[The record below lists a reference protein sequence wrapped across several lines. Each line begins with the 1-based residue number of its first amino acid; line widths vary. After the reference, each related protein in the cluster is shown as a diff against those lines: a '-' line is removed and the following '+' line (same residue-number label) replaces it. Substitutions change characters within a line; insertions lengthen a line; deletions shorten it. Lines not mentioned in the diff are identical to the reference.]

1 MYFCWGRWLTYPSE
15 KYYIVSWD
23 YDIPNIYIYGK
34 IKNVP
39 NISKPPTSLCW
50 FGPKTK
56 LHLIFIAQ
64 DGGGDSTSY
73 SKNLGELDSA

>member
-1 MYFCWGRWLTYPSE
+1 LTYPSE
-15 KYYIVSWD
+15 KYYIYIVSWD
-23 YDIPNIYIYGK
+23 YDIPIYGK

-50 FGPKTK
+50 FGRKTK

-73 SKNLGELDSA
+73 NKNLGELDSA